1 MTKWNVIRSAHT
13 ALDGPVE
20 YQLGF
25 ILFTISTA
33 SISMIPKRLEEILY
47 SDIEGIVSSELRESK
62 TVEYKRDLPGNS
74 ESQKKEF
81 LYDVSSFA
89 NTVGGD
95 LIIGV
100 EEENGVP
107 SRVTAVKPAN
117 IDEEIQ
123 RMDSILISG
132 LEPRIRYHMR
142 AISHPQSGYVLVLRI
157 ERNGLAPHRVIYKD
171 SDKFYA
177 RNSAGKYPLD
187 VAELREAFL
196 LGASAADRLR
206 EFRVAR
212 LASIAAGEGPV
223 LCEGDPI
230 LVIHLIPLQA
240 FTSQSELDIAK
251 YYNTPIMPI
260 GCYTWSCQINID
272 GVLHY
277 APSREDVL
285 SNYVQV
291 YRSGIIEI
299 ADEFAFSTEKSG
311 NKIAPLKA
319 IERRINQHLPQY
331 INCMKEIG
339 ATPPVFMFL
348 SIVGAT
354 GCRAYIDHMLPG
366 SMDYPR
372 LKRDPLMLPE
382 ISIDDL
388 STEPSIILKPVY
400 DRLWNAF
407 GLPGSPS

>member
-1 MTKWNVIRSAHT
+1 
-13 ALDGPVE
+13 
-20 YQLGF
+20 
-25 ILFTISTA
+25 
-33 SISMIPKRLEEILY
+33 MIPKRLEEILY
-47 SDIEGIVSSELRESK
+47 CDIEALISSELREGK
-62 TVEYKRDLPGNS
+62 RVDYKRDLPGNS

-107 SRVTAVKPAN
+107 SRVIAVMPTN
-117 IDEEIQ
+117 VDEEIQ
-123 RMDSILISG
+123 RMDGILMSG
-132 LEPRIRYHMR
+132 LEPRIRYHIR
-142 AISHPQSGYVLVLRI
+142 AIPHPQSGFVLVIRI
-157 ERNGLAPHRVIYKD
+157 ERNGLAPHRVTYKG

-177 RNSAGKYPLD
+177 RNSAGNYPLD
-187 VAELREAFL
+187 VAELRDAFL

-212 LASIAAGEGPV
+212 LASIAAGEGPG
-223 LCEGDPI
+223 LSEGDPI

-240 FTSQSELDIAK
+240 FTSQGELDIEK
-251 YYNTPIMPI
+251 YYNTPIWPI
-260 GCYTWSCQINID
+260 GASSWNHQINIE
-272 GVLHY
+272 GVLYY
-277 APSREDVL
+277 AENREEVL

-291 YRSGIIEI
+291 YRSGIIEV
-299 ADEFAFSTEKSG
+299 ADEFAFSTDRAG

-319 IERRINQHLPQY
+319 IESRINQYLPQY
-331 INCMKEIG
+331 LNCMKEIG
-339 ATPPVFMFL
+339 VTPPVFMFL
-348 SIVGAT
+348 SIVGAM
-354 GCRAYIDHMLPG
+354 GCRAYIDRMFLDI
-366 SMDYPR
+366 MDCPR

-388 STEPSIILKPVY
+388 SSDPSIILKPVY

-407 GLPGSPS
+407 GFPGSPR

>member
-1 MTKWNVIRSAHT
+1 
-13 ALDGPVE
+13 
-20 YQLGF
+20 
-25 ILFTISTA
+25 
-33 SISMIPKRLEEILY
+33 MIPKRLEEVLY
-47 SDIEGIVSSELRESK
+47 SDIEGIIRSELRESK
-62 TVEYKRDLPGNS
+62 TVDYKRDLPGNS

-107 SRVTAVKPAN
+107 SRVTAVEAPN

-123 RMDSILISG
+123 RMDSILMSG
-132 LEPRIRYHMR
+132 IEPRIRYHMR

-157 ERNGLAPHRVIYKD
+157 ERNGLAPHRVIYKG

-187 VAELREAFL
+187 VAELRDAFL

-212 LASIAAGEGPV
+212 LASIAAGDGPV
-223 LCEGDPI
+223 LSEGDPI

-240 FTSQSELDIAK
+240 FTSQGELDIAK
-251 YYNTPIMPI
+251 YYNTPIRPI
-260 GCYTWSCQINID
+260 GASSWSYQINIE

-277 APSREDVL
+277 AANREDVL

-291 YRSGIIEI
+291 YRSGIIEV
-299 ADEFAFSTEKSG
+299 ADEFAFSTDKSG
-311 NKIAPLKA
+311 NRIAPLKA
-319 IERRINQHLPQY
+319 IEKRINQYLPQY
-331 INCMKEIG
+331 IDCMKEIG
-339 ATPPVFMFL
+339 VTPPVFMFL
-348 SIVGAT
+348 SIVGAM
-354 GCRAYIDHMLPG
+354 GCRAYIDSML
-366 SMDYPR
+366 SDIMDYPK

-388 STEPSIILKPVY
+388 STDPSIILKPIY

-407 GLPGSPS
+407 GFPGSPR